1 MIEKQCDDCVACY
14 FFVFPVTNL
23 VSVHNRQLIISRS
36 IAQLSSTSAPA
47 FPPSFLSQ
55 NSPINYLE
63 FNSMIVWIASLFPV
77 LLNMSIW
84 LPAPTRPI
92 TVNRLE
98 LWHLYLLTYLPGLSS
113 TDHHHRH
120 HEWRLVIIAT
130 SSYSPTR
137 IIRFGA

>member
-1 MIEKQCDDCVACY
+1 MTA
-14 FFVFPVTNL
+14 
-23 VSVHNRQLIISRS
+23 LIISRS

-84 LPAPTRPI
+84 LSAPTRPI

-120 HEWRLVIIAT
+120 HEWRLIVIIAT
-130 SSYSPTR
+130 SSYSHPPGSYVSEPDCLSFDIDIGHPR
-137 IIRFGA
+137 HELRHRLHL